1 MTVCNLN
8 QIEASWLKEKKLYN
22 NAKGTNNFK
31 VKWLGSEGHAD
42 FLGAAS
48 VTIKTRQRC
57 RNLFTS
63 MSFQEKSLTWKNL
76 PEKAMQ
82 HNLVG
87 PSYYPTDFGACCLF
101 VPHVD
106 FDGFDSTMNLTYGEY
121 YHTLQANASNGESNG
136 LTLLLDTEQFNYAEH
151 NRVPGGLKLSL
162 HHHSDKPMIQFSSQL
177 ISTGLETHINLKPT
191 LSYTTENAISMLS
204 PLDRDCYSDGE
215 ANLTYL
221 PYSSGY
227 RYEMNNCLI
236 DRMIG
241 DIIWQCG
248 CKPSFYEIGWQN
260 LSMEEINYIAC
271 QGNRLECAIARMKS
285 MNSDNLTEAFSI
297 DMTEPLRILEKLG
310 AVPKPSVSIDCLPAC
325 EVQENSNQMSLAL
338 YPQKD
343 NFFHQQRFCHVASHI
358 WQITCQDKN
367 RKYFLD
373 LQQPELCQ
381 TLEYFGDYF
390 NENSSCQNWPK
401 NFLEE
406 FKKPNETL
414 LGEMV
419 EYGRKNL
426 AAVKVMIQSPYVT
439 RIKRDVAMTFTNYV
453 ANSGGLLGL
462 CLGFS
467 FISGVELIFWFCCC
481 CGVFKEKVSCSCN
494 VPITTKR
501 IKKKTTATGNT
512 F

>member
-1 MTVCNLN
+1 MNWTNL
-8 QIEASWLKEKKLYN
+8 
-22 NAKGTNNFK
+22 FK
-31 VKWLGSEGHAD
+31 TKFLGSEGHAD
-42 FLGAAS
+42 FLGAG
-48 VTIKTRQRC
+48 TLNELTRQRC
-57 RNLFTS
+57 RYLFIS
-63 MSFQEKSLTWKNL
+63 MNFQGKSLTWKNL
-76 PEKAMQ
+76 PKKAMQ
-82 HNLVG
+82 HNLIG

-248 CKPSFYEIGWQN
+248 CKPSFHENFDGWQN
-260 LSMEEINYIAC
+260 LSKEEMQEIIC
-271 QGNRLECAIARMKS
+271 KGNKLDCAMARMKS
-285 MNSDNLTEAFSI
+285 MNSENLTETFNI
-297 DMTEPLRILEKLG
+297 DMTEPLKIAKKLG
-310 AVPKPSVSIDCLPAC
+310 QVSKPSASIDCLTAC
-325 EVQENSNQMSLAL
+325 KVQENSNQISLAL

-381 TLEYFGDYF
+381 TLEYFGNYF
-390 NENSSCQNWPK
+390 NKNSSCQNWPK
-401 NFLEE
+401 NFLQE

-481 CGVFKEKVSCSCN
+481 CGVFKEKVSSSCN
-494 VPITTKR
+494 VPTTTKR
-501 IKKKTTATGNT
+501 IKKKITATGNT